1 MWAGQAMPDGVA
13 APRIAIPPA
22 TAGASAPDDVCLL
35 VEGTYPY
42 VAGGVSAWVHDIIN
56 GHPELKFSVF
66 NIGSSVGSYGPPR
79 YVLPDHV
86 TRLHQTYC
94 SEAALTPPSGPAR
107 TRLDAEIRAQSGSR
121 PSHLAPS
128 RVLGAIRRLNVE
140 DGVVDDRLLEDL
152 VCGDL
157 SVGELLHGRE
167 TFDLLGEIAE
177 KVTPQVSFLDLFW
190 HFRAIYVPILRLLAV
205 PAPAAGCYHAV
216 STGYAGLCGA
226 AFSLRTGR
234 PLIVTEHG
242 IYSRERNMDL
252 ARASWIKD
260 HAGAADGIAVG
271 ATQSPLRG
279 LWSRSFRA
287 LSQLAY
293 RRASSIVTLSDVNR
307 ARQIADGAPAA
318 KISIVP
324 NGVDVPPPDEGGDE
338 RGRPAPDARR
348 PLRVGF
354 VGRVV
359 PIKDVITFIWAC
371 HLAMA
376 EVELDVRIIGPMGED
391 AAYARRCLA
400 LVETL
405 GLTSSVKFVGPQP
418 ANLIYGEL
426 DVVVLTSFSEG
437 QPLVILEGYAAGLPA
452 IATDV
457 GACREMIE
465 GRSAADRLLG
475 PSGLVTRV
483 GTPSETAAALVR
495 LAREPA
501 LRRRLGAAGRKRVLA
516 FYRRKDMIESYRELY
531 RDMVTR

>member
-1 MWAGQAMPDGVA
+1 MLPELA
-13 APRIAIPPA
+13 AAE
-22 TAGASAPDDVCLL
+22 GAPDDVCLL

-42 VAGGVSAWVHDIIN
+42 IAGGVSAWVHDIIK

-66 NIGSSVGSYGPPR
+66 NIGSNAGVYGPPS

-86 TRLHQTYC
+86 TQLHQIYC
-94 SEAALTPPSGPAR
+94 SEQEAAPLSGPAR
-107 TRLDAEIRAQSGSR
+107 AKLDAEIRALARRSRSR
-121 PSHLAPS
+121 PAPS
-128 RVLGAIRRLNVE
+128 RVLGAIRRLNLE
-140 DGVVDDRLLEDL
+140 PGGVDDRLLEDL

-157 SVGELLHGRE
+157 SVGEFLHGRE
-167 TFDLLGEIAE
+167 TFDLLAEIAE
-177 KVTPQVSFLDLFW
+177 AVAPRVSFLDLFW
-190 HFRAIYVPILRLLAV
+190 HLRAIYVPILRLLAA
-205 PAPAAGCYHAV
+205 PAPPARCYHTV

-252 ARASWIKD
+252 ARATWIKE
-260 HAGAADGIAVG
+260 HADAADGISVG
-271 ATQSPLRG
+271 ARVSPLRS

-287 LSQLAY
+287 LSQVAY
-293 RRASSIVTLSDVNR
+293 HCASRIVTLSDVNR
-307 ARQIADGAPAA
+307 ARQIADGAPAS

-324 NGVDVPPPDEGGDE
+324 NGVDVSTSDGSGGDP
-338 RGRPAPDARR
+338 GPAAPEA
-348 PLRVGF
+348 PKAPVQKKALRVGF

-359 PIKDVITFIWAC
+359 PIKDVVTFIRAC

-391 AAYARRCLA
+391 PAYARRCLT

-405 GLTSSVKFVGPQP
+405 GITSSVKFVGPQP
-418 ANLIYGEL
+418 AHLIYADL

-437 QPLVILEGYAAGLPA
+437 QPLVILEAYAAGLPA

-465 GRSAADRLLG
+465 GRSAPDRLLG

-483 GTPSETAAALVR
+483 GTPSDTAAALAR
-495 LAREPA
+495 LARDPQ
-501 LRRRLGAAGRKRVLA
+501 LRRRLGIAGRKRVVG
-516 FYRRKDMIESYRELY
+516 FYRRHEMLESYRGLY
-531 RDMVTR
+531 REMVTQ